1 MSKHDVNTTASVCLQ
16 VHRNH
21 LWLLHAL
28 HRELRTMTQLHTWK
42 CVFTADHP
50 LQAATMATA
59 MEAEGLT
66 PQLRGMELWGVAV
79 EILFSEGA
87 APSVWVPEM
96 QVEQATLVV
105 QRMRQASAPK
115 QDDWRCEHCAEKV
128 PASFESCW
136 QCGHERPPADPPSTA
151 TGIITSEGN

>member
-1 MSKHDVNTTASVCLQ
+1 
-16 VHRNH
+16 
-21 LWLLHAL
+21 
-28 HRELRTMTQLHTWK
+28 MTQLHTWK

>member
-1 MSKHDVNTTASVCLQ
+1 
-16 VHRNH
+16 
-21 LWLLHAL
+21 
-28 HRELRTMTQLHTWK
+28 MTQLHTWK

-59 MEAEGLT
+59 LEAEGLT

-87 APSVWVPEM
+87 APSVWVPAM
-96 QVEQATLVV
+96 QEAQAQAIVE
-105 QRMRQASAPK
+105 RMRQAATPK
-115 QDDWRCEHCAEKV
+115 QQDWQCQHCSEKV

-136 QCGHERPPADPPSTA
+136 QCGNERPAAAA
-151 TGIITSEGN
+151 TQASAGITTSEGK